1 LLIRYEKGPKR
12 IKYLFWLIFGVLSTV
27 IPEVIAGSDLY
38 PFFKI
43 TDYLIVIPL
52 YTLHSLV
59 LWYIIW
65 NWGKPRLYNL
75 FPAGAIFGLYEAYM
89 TKVIWNPTWST
100 LPLKVFGIAL
110 VETLILVL
118 FWHSFLAFIVPIF
131 VAESLT
137 SSREIMRGFPVWLSN
152 WFGKLSSGRK
162 YLVLPFIAGFF
173 QSINTPTIQDSILSG
188 FTCTLITL
196 TLVYI
201 WKRSGGSEYPLR
213 SLLPDAREFKF
224 LLSLLLIMYGLMGI
238 YWRPEALPGILDQ
251 VSVWILYIFFGALLY
266 LGIKKSRE
274 DTSINLVEIVIS
286 ERGMISFG
294 IVFTLS
300 SVFGKVSG
308 LSFIGVYFVW
318 FGGIIF
324 GLYVLIKTI
333 WALQCT
339 ILSK

>member
-1 LLIRYEKGPKR
+1 MEYGQAPRRIR
-12 IKYLFWLIFGVLSTV
+12 YLFWLVLGALSTV

-89 TKVIWNPTWST
+89 TKVIWDPTWSA

-118 FWHSFLAFIVPIF
+118 FWHSFLAFIVPLF

-137 SSREIMRGFPVWLSN
+137 SSREIIQGLPVWFSDWLV
-152 WFGKLSSGRK
+152 KLKVGRK
-162 YLVLPFIAGFF
+162 YLLLPFIAGFF
-173 QSINTPTIQDSILSG
+173 QSINTPTLQDSIMSG
-188 FTCTLITL
+188 LTSTVITITL
-196 TLVYI
+196 VSV
-201 WKRSGGSEYPLR
+201 WKKTSGSEFTLR
-213 SLLPDAREFKF
+213 SLLPNQREFKF
-224 LLSLLLIMYGLMGI
+224 LLSLLLIMYGFMGVF
-238 YWRPEALPGILDQ
+238 WRPEALPGIVQQ
-251 VSVWILYIFFGALLY
+251 VTVWVLYLFFGTLLYI
-266 LGIKKSRE
+266 GIKKSRE
-274 DTSINLVEIVIS
+274 DISLNPVEIILS
-286 ERGMISFG
+286 DRNMLFFG
-294 IVFTLS
+294 VVFTLGS
-300 SVFGKVSG
+300 IFGKASR
-308 LSFIGVYFVW
+308 LSIIAVIFVW

-324 GLYVLIKTI
+324 GLYVLVKTT
-333 WALQCT
+333 WSLR
-339 ILSK
+339 